1 MEYIHEDRDLLM
13 GLQDDL
19 SDMLFATGK
28 YTITLDEIVQNYMPY
43 IPVYLIENEDE
54 IRETYS
60 DRIDEDDNLFIFDR
74 DRTRAKISRN
84 NLMDYI
90 HEDRDLLIGLQDD
103 LSEMLWAT
111 GQFSI
116 TLDEIVQNYMPFIP
130 LYLIENE
137 DEIKQAYPD
146 RVTDDEYIFIFD
158 RDMTPNEITLNVE
171 WRD

>member
-1 MEYIHEDRDLLM
+1 MQTTTTKAVISRDKLMEYIHEDRDLLM

-74 DRTRAKISRN
+74 DRT
-84 NLMDYI
+84 
-90 HEDRDLLIGLQDD
+90 
-103 LSEMLWAT
+103 
-111 GQFSI
+111 
-116 TLDEIVQNYMPFIP
+116 
-130 LYLIENE
+130 
-137 DEIKQAYPD
+137 
-146 RVTDDEYIFIFD
+146 
-158 RDMTPNEITLNVE
+158 PNEITLNVE
-171 WRD
+171 WID